1 MVVEQ
6 HPTLLNVTLHASKVG
21 LSANRSRLKLKP
33 WQPPWMNGF
42 QSKPIIFTGF
52 GFAANGSKNWRDGLR
67 VYNDATS
74 PVVSQVTAKTVTA
87 LGALVLLSSVRRVKY
102 TCANY

>member
-6 HPTLLNVTLHASKVG
+6 HPTLLNVTLHTSKVG
-21 LSANRSRLKLKP
+21 LSTNKSRLKP

-42 QSKPIIFTGF
+42 QSKPIIFTEF
-52 GFAANGSKNWRDGLR
+52 GFTANGSKNWRDGLR
-67 VYNDATS
+67 VYSDATS
-74 PVVSQVTAKTVTA
+74 SVVSQLSTKTITA
-87 LGALVLLSSVRRVKY
+87 LGALVVLLSVRRVKY